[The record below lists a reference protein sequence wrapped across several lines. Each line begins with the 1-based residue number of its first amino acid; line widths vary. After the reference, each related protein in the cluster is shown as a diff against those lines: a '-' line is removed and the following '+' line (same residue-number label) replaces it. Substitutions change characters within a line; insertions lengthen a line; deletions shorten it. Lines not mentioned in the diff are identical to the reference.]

1 MRHLQ
6 QANVVKVARP
16 LAAKSAPH
24 VVHPKHYAH
33 SSAHPVAELSLQM
46 SNVHKRKTIIYRSM
60 RRQFAS
66 ISLKWSSAF
75 SSGKSSSNGSKQ
87 AWSCF
92 TTLRLFIDMKK
103 VTYLPYLPRAP
114 TTTPT
119 IFGALGYVQRL
130 SQQGHD
136 HHRLRIHVGYAPNRW
151 VEIRRRALA
160 TLHRASCKMTRW
172 MMNS

>member
-66 ISLKWSSAF
+66 ISLKIFERQVIIKWLKAGMEF
-75 SSGKSSSNGSKQ
+75 
-87 AWSCF
+87 F

-114 TTTPT
+114 PTTPT
-119 IFGALGYVQRL
+119 SFGVALGYVQRL
-130 SQQGHD
+130 SQQGHY
-136 HHRLRIHVGYAPNRW
+136 HHRLRIHVGNAPNRC

-160 TLHRASCKMTRW
+160 TLHRASCKMTR
-172 MMNS
+172 